1 MARAIWKDVVIAES
15 DDTIRLEG
23 NHYFPSGSIVTEHF
37 RPSEKTSVCPWKG
50 VASYYDIQVGDAV
63 NHGAAWYYPDPSA
76 AASQI
81 TGYVAFWKGV
91 KIVGD
96 DPTSG
101 GRVRGVVE
109 RLRGR

>member
-1 MARAIWKDVVIAES
+1 MVQAIWKDVVIANS

-23 NHYFPSGSIVTEHF
+23 NHYFPPGSIITQHF

-50 VASYYDIQVGDAV
+50 VASYYDIQVGDQV
-63 NHGAAWYYPDPSA
+63 NTGAAWYYRDPSP
-76 AASQI
+76 AASQV

-91 KIVGD
+91 KVVSD
-96 DPTSG
+96 TPTSG
-101 GRVRGVVE
+101 GGVRGVVD